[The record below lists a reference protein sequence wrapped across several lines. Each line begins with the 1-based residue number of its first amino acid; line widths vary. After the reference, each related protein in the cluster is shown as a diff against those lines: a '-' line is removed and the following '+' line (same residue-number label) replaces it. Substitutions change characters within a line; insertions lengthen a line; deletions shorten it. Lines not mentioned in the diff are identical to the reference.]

1 MEIVP
6 VKSIIWSN
14 IWSMPIL
21 TQLCNNCA
29 KYWLKLICCVNIWK
43 WVKTNFSHH
52 AHATESC
59 WTVDSEVCTDPSI
72 DHFMAFAHLLGYD
85 DVKIIRNVTFFL
97 RILITFAIACN
108 CSFKLKK
115 KCTHRMKSADILVQR
130 LYCILSECTFTAL
143 QVSVW
148 IRTLQCRKWSNTKNC
163 SPLCWIGKMAEH
175 MCECLRSLEP
185 HCVFLHACF
194 SFWTWEMAIW
204 CDNRPIYGITWHSIC
219 FLFMNFL
226 KI

>member
-97 RILITFAIACN
+97 RILIRFAIACM

-115 KCTHRMKSADILVQR
+115 NAPIEWSR
-130 LYCILSECTFTAL
+130 LIFLCNAYIAHYQNALSL
-143 QVSVW
+143 
-148 IRTLQCRKWSNTKNC
+148 
-163 SPLCWIGKMAEH
+163 
-175 MCECLRSLEP
+175 
-185 HCVFLHACF
+185 HCK
-194 SFWTWEMAIW
+194 
-204 CDNRPIYGITWHSIC
+204 
-219 FLFMNFL
+219 FLFGFERCSVASEAIQ
-226 KI
+226 KIALRFVELEKWPSTCANACDHLNHTVYFFMRVFHSGREKWLFGATIGRFMASLGTAYVFFSWIL